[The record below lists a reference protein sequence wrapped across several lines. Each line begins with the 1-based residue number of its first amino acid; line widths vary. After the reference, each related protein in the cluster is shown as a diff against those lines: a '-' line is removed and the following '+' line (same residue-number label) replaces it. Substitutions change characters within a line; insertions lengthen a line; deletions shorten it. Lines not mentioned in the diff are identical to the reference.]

1 MILKNKF
8 NCHIIGLAA
17 YDFLIAANIIFSSAI
32 GNNIKEGIKVS
43 GGSAMFDLLNNYFSN
58 LKNVTDKYIFTRLI
72 VIAVIIM
79 VLSAAAIL
87 AVERKDNF
95 SSFADALWWVI
106 VTTTTVGYG
115 DKYPHSLL
123 GRIIAVILMFFGI
136 GIVSG
141 LTAKFSD
148 LLIGSSRKKELGE
161 VPVEYQEHLIVCGWN
176 KKTKQVINQLLEEEI
191 EKDQLVL
198 LADLDR
204 NPFIDH
210 QLVHFIRGKIDQ
222 KEALTRAGVESARA
236 AIILN
241 EEGDDA
247 RTVLTVLTI
256 ENLNPDIYTIAEISH
271 KENQVHLINAGVDEI
286 IVKDAINSQL
296 LVRTALYSG
305 TSQVIEQ
312 LLSNQSGRQI
322 YMLTAPP
329 EKVGTRFID
338 LLIEDKRETGLIL
351 IGLKRKGKILTNP
364 TNNEIIQAQDELIY
378 IAQSEQRQN

>member
-1 MILKNKF
+1 M
-8 NCHIIGLAA
+8 
-17 YDFLIAANIIFSSAI
+17 S
-32 GNNIKEGIKVS
+32 
-43 GGSAMFDLLNNYFSN
+43 
-58 LKNVTDKYIFTRLI
+58 DKHVFTRLLI
-72 VIAVIIM
+72 IAVVIM
-79 VLSAAAIL
+79 ILSAAAIL

-148 LLIGSSRKKELGE
+148 LLIGSSRRKELGE
-161 VPVEYQEHLIVCGWN
+161 VAVECQEHLIVCGWN

-198 LADLDR
+198 LADLERD
-204 NPFIDH
+204 PFVDK
-210 QLVHFIRGKIDQ
+210 QLVHFIRGDIDQ
-222 KEALTRAGVESARA
+222 KEALIRAGVESARA
-236 AIILN
+236 AIIFN
-241 EEGDDA
+241 EEEDDA
-247 RTVLTVLTI
+247 RTVLAVLTI
-256 ENLNPDIYTIAEISH
+256 ENLNPDIYTIAEINN

-305 TSQVIEQ
+305 ISQVIEQ

-322 YMLTAPP
+322 YMLTAQQ
-329 EKVGTRFID
+329 EEVGARFID
-338 LLIEDKRETGLIL
+338 LLIEYKRETGLIL
-351 IGLKRKGKILTNP
+351 IGLKRQSKILTNP
-364 TNNEIIQAQDELIY
+364 ANNEIIQIDDKLIY
-378 IAQSEQRQN
+378 IARSEHNKAKFC